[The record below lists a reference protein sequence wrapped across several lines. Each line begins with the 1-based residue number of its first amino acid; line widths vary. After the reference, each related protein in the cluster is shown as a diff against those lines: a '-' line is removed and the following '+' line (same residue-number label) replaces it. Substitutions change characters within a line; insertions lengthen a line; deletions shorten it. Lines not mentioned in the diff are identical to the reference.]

1 MKLVQTEE
9 ERKAYPVL
17 GYQVAVVLSLIVL
30 SGGVGFFFH
39 SVLKTDII
47 YTHFIYIP
55 IVVAGMWWGRKG
67 IYVAFALAAMIIT
80 YHLLGIAKCPVWHD
94 LIRMLFFIIVSLC
107 ISRLRRLAVH
117 GQHALALS
125 ERKYQLLVEDSLTGV
140 IVYTSD
146 RVVFANRRIKDI
158 LGYDEDEIVHKS
170 VWELFHHEDA
180 KKVLALLQEKK
191 GGGDL
196 HYQCRFL
203 KKNGGVVWA
212 DVSRNET
219 IYEGKPA
226 VLMNIYDI
234 TRRKE
239 IEKKKKELSVLAK
252 RQEEQLVHSYRLIE
266 LGEMAAA
273 ISHELNQPLTGI
285 QNYAKNAIYM
295 LDHNIEGPE
304 KVRRNLMLIS
314 DQVTR
319 ASKIIHQM
327 RELARRSELHFT
339 TVDINELV
347 MESVEFLLPQLRLAD
362 VHVHLVLAEGLP
374 TVIGDWVRLEQVL
387 LNLLTNA
394 KQAMDENKSKH
405 IHVRTGRDEAAD
417 SIVFIEIR
425 DTGRG
430 FPTEESEN
438 LFKPFYTTK
447 RPGEGTGL
455 GLSIS
460 LRIIRE
466 HGGTIEAVSE
476 QKKGSTFR
484 IRLPLKPPEGGK
496 GKNVPG

>member
-1 MKLVQTEE
+1 MRLVQTEE
-9 ERKAYPVL
+9 ERKEYPVL
-17 GYQVAVVLSLIVL
+17 GYQVVVVLSLIAL
-30 SGGVGFFFH
+30 SWGVGFLFH

-55 IVVAGMWWGRKG
+55 IVIASMWWGRKG
-67 IYVAFALAAMIIT
+67 IIVALALAAMIIT
-80 YHLLGIAKCPVWHD
+80 YHLFHIANCPVWHD

-107 ISRLRRLAVH
+107 ISRLRQLAVH
-117 GQHALALS
+117 RQHALMLS
-125 ERKYQLLVEDSLTGV
+125 ERKYQLLIEDSLTGV
-140 IVYTSD
+140 LVYRSD
-146 RVVFANRRIKDI
+146 RVLFANKRIVDI
-158 LGYDEDEIVHKS
+158 LGYCEDEIVHKS
-170 VWELFHHEDA
+170 VWELIHHEDI
-180 KKVLALLQEKK
+180 KRIVTLLEETE
-191 GGGDL
+191 GDGEL
-196 HYQCRFL
+196 HYQCRLL
-203 KKNGGVVWA
+203 KKNRGVVWV

-219 IYEGKPA
+219 IYEGEPA
-226 VLMNIYDI
+226 VLMNVYDI

-239 IEKKKKELSVLAK
+239 IEKKRRELSLLAK

-304 KVRRNLMLIS
+304 KVRQNLLLIS
-314 DQVTR
+314 DQVIR

-339 TVDINELV
+339 TIEINELV

-362 VHVHLVLAEGLP
+362 VHVHLILADRIP
-374 TVIGDWVRLEQVL
+374 AVIGDWVRLEQVF

-394 KQAMDENKSKH
+394 RQAMEGSKSRH
-405 IHVRTGRDEAAD
+405 IYVKSGCDEAAD
-417 SIVFIEIR
+417 STVFIEVR

-430 FPTEESEN
+430 FPVEEAEN

-466 HGGTIEAVSE
+466 HGGTIEAAS
-476 QKKGSTFR
+476 KPGKGSTFTV
-484 IRLPLKPPEGGK
+484 RLPVRPSKGGEGED
-496 GKNVPG
+496 VQR

>member
-1 MKLVQTEE
+1 MRLLQTEE

-17 GYQVAVVLSLIVL
+17 GYQVVVVLSLVAL
-30 SGGVGFFFH
+30 SWGAGFFFH
-39 SVLKTDII
+39 SILKTDII
-47 YTHFIYIP
+47 FTHFIYIP
-55 IVVAGMWWGRKG
+55 IVLASMWWGRKG
-67 IYVAFALAAMIIT
+67 TLVALALAVMIIS
-80 YHLLGIAKCPVWHD
+80 YHLFGIANCPVWHD
-94 LIRMLFFIIVSLC
+94 LIRMSFFIVVSLC
-107 ISRLRRLAVH
+107 ISRLRQLAVNRE
-117 GQHALALS
+117 QALKLS

-140 IVYTSD
+140 LVYRSD
-146 RVVFANRRIKDI
+146 RVLFANKRIIDI
-158 LGYDEDEIVHKS
+158 LGYGADEIVHKS
-170 VWELFHHEDA
+170 VWELLFHEDA
-180 KKVLALLQEKK
+180 RKIAALLKK
-191 GGGDL
+191 AENGTDL

-203 KKNGGVVWA
+203 KKKGGVVWT
-212 DVSRNET
+212 DVSRSET
-219 IYEGKPA
+219 IYEGAPA

-234 TRRKE
+234 TKRKE
-239 IEKKKKELSVLAK
+239 IENKKRELSLLAK

-285 QNYAKNAIYM
+285 RNYAKNAIYM

-304 KVRRNLMLIS
+304 KVRGNLSLIS

-327 RELARRSELHFT
+327 RELARRSELHLT

-347 MESVEFLLPQLRLAD
+347 MEAAEFLLPQLNLDGVRL
-362 VHVHLVLAEGLP
+362 HLVLGDGIPA
-374 TVIGDWVRLEQVL
+374 VIGDWVRLEQVL
-387 LNLLTNA
+387 LNLLANA
-394 KQAMDENKSKH
+394 RQAMEELKSRH
-405 IHVRTGRDEAAD
+405 IYVKTGCDEAAD
-417 SIVFIEIR
+417 STVFIEVR

-430 FPTEESEN
+430 FPVDEVET

-476 QKKGSTFR
+476 EEKGSTFTV
-484 IRLPLKPPEGGK
+484 RLPVQKSQRGEG
-496 GKNVPG
+496 NHVPG

>member
-1 MKLVQTEE
+1 MRLMQTEE

-17 GYQVAVVLSLIVL
+17 GYQVVVVLSLIAL

-55 IVVAGMWWGRKG
+55 IVLASMWWGRKG
-67 IYVAFALAAMIIT
+67 IYVALALAAMIIT
-80 YHLLGIAKCPVWHD
+80 YHLLGIANCPVWHD
-94 LIRMLFFIIVSLC
+94 LIRMLFFIVVSLC
-107 ISRLRRLAVH
+107 ISRLRHLAVH
-117 GQHALALS
+117 RQHALALS

-140 IVYTSD
+140 LVYRSD
-146 RVVFANRRIKDI
+146 RVLFANRRIEDI
-158 LGYDEDEIVHKS
+158 LGYGEDEIVHKS
-170 VWELFHHEDA
+170 VWKLLYHEDA
-180 KKVLALLQEKK
+180 KKISAMLHEAGKR
-191 GGGDL
+191 GDL

-203 KKNGGVVWA
+203 KKNGSVVWA

-219 IYEGKPA
+219 IYEGAPA

-234 TRRKE
+234 TKRKE
-239 IEKKKKELSVLAK
+239 IEKKRRELSALAK

-304 KVRRNLMLIS
+304 KIRQNLSLIA

-362 VHVHLVLAEGLP
+362 VHVHLILSDGLP
-374 TVIGDWVRLEQVL
+374 AVIGDWVRLEQVL

-394 KQAMDENKSKH
+394 KQAMEEIKSKH
-405 IHVRTGRDEAAD
+405 IYVRTGQDEAAD
-417 SIVFIEIR
+417 STVFMEIR

-430 FPTEESEN
+430 FPVEEAEN

-447 RPGEGTGL
+447 PPGEGTGL

-484 IRLPLKPPEGGK
+484 VRLPLQPPEGGK
-496 GKNVPG
+496 EKNVPG